1 MVITPCICEILNHK
15 RQWKL
20 NILFL
25 VRRKKLPPCRW
36 SVGRKRGADGKLR
49 KVDDLDSTV
58 FDDDLRDCTADSSDW
73 LDGRISS
80 FTTPDSDGPAPR
92 CAADWGTAVED
103 EATRQ
108 TVYRDLKR
116 YKRRLLLNDFNDPER
131 DYSSESSSGSRE
143 SLAPSELETDEV
155 VLMRRQKQINYGKNT
170 IAYDRFI
177 REVPKHLRKP
187 GVHPRT
193 PNKFKKFSRR
203 SWDQQIRLWRI
214 ALHAWDPPAEEGS
227 GLQAVTEFDFDMET
241 ESVNCS
247 NGSRA
252 SSHDESGCTPS
263 NTRAPSPQ
271 VAGSTSMTGEFVS
284 STAKEFDLQACLG
297 ETDAADSWLN

>member
-1 MVITPCICEILNHK
+1 MAHHSPVSACQGNE
-15 RQWKL
+15 R
-20 NILFL
+20 F
-25 VRRKKLPPCRW
+25 RRKPPPCRW
-36 SVGRKRGADGKLR
+36 SMGRKRGADGKLR
-49 KVDDLDSTV
+49 RMGDSDSTV
-58 FDDDLRDCTADSSDW
+58 FEDEKDW
-73 LDGRISS
+73 DEAPCWSDGRVS
-80 FTTPDSDGPAPR
+80 
-92 CAADWGTAVED
+92 
-103 EATRQ
+103 
-108 TVYRDLKR
+108 R
-116 YKRRLLLNDFNDPER
+116 YKRRLLLNDFNDHEK

-177 REVPKHLRKP
+177 QEIPKHLRKP

-227 GLQAVTEFDFDMET
+227 DLQAVTEFDFDMET
-241 ESVNCS
+241 ESVNS
-247 NGSRA
+247 SSGSRT
-252 SSHDESGCTPS
+252 SLHDERGCTPS

-271 VAGSTSMTGEFVS
+271 ISSSTPAREFVYPHVG
-284 STAKEFDLQACLG
+284 KEFDLQACLA
-297 ETDAADSWLN
+297 ETNEVSSWLN

>member
-1 MVITPCICEILNHK
+1 MSHRSPLAEGL
-15 RQWKL
+15 
-20 NILFL
+20 
-25 VRRKKLPPCRW
+25 RKKLPPCRW
-36 SVGRKRGADGKLR
+36 SVGRKRSADGKLR
-49 KVDDLDSTV
+49 RADDVDSCLFDDELKDSTPSV
-58 FDDDLRDCTADSSDW
+58 PSWPDD
-73 LDGRISS
+73 RISS

-92 CAADWGTAVED
+92 CATADWGTAIE
-103 EATRQ
+103 EEETRQ

-116 YKRRLLLNDFNDPER
+116 YKRRLLINEFHDHEK
-131 DYSSESSSGSRE
+131 DYSSESSSDSRE

-177 REVPKHLRKP
+177 QDTPKHLRKP

-214 ALHAWDPPAEEGS
+214 ALHAWDPPVEEGS
-227 GLQAVTEFDFDMET
+227 DLQAVTEFDFDMET
-241 ESVNCS
+241 ESINNS
-247 NGSRA
+247 NGGRTSFQ
-252 SSHDESGCTPS
+252 DERGCTPS

-271 VAGSTSMTGEFVS
+271 VSDSTSMIREFGS
-284 STAKEFDLQACLG
+284 HSGKEFDLQACLS
-297 ETDAADSWLN
+297 ETSEANSWLNQ

>member
-1 MVITPCICEILNHK
+1 MSHPSPVPACQGNE
-15 RQWKL
+15 R
-20 NILFL
+20 F
-25 VRRKKLPPCRW
+25 RRKPPPCRW
-36 SVGRKRGADGKLR
+36 SIGRKRGADGKLR
-49 KVDDLDSTV
+49 RMCDSDSTV
-58 FDDDLRDCTADSSDW
+58 FEDEIKDW
-73 LDGRISS
+73 APDAPSWPDGRVSS
-80 FTTPDSDGPAPR
+80 FTTPENDGAVPR
-92 CAADWGTAVED
+92 CASADWGTAVED
-103 EATRQ
+103 EETRQ
-108 TVYRDLKR
+108 IVYRDLKR
-116 YKRRLLLNDFNDPER
+116 YKRRLLLNDFSDYEK

-177 REVPKHLRKP
+177 QEVPKHLRKP

-227 GLQAVTEFDFDMET
+227 DLQAVTEFDFDMET
-241 ESVNCS
+241 ESVNS
-247 NGSRA
+247 SSGSRT
-252 SSHDESGCTPS
+252 SFHDERGCTPS

-271 VAGSTSMTGEFVS
+271 ISCSTPTTREFVYPHVG
-284 STAKEFDLQACLG
+284 KEFDLQACLA
-297 ETDAADSWLN
+297 ETNEASSWLN

>member
-1 MVITPCICEILNHK
+1 MSHRSPASAAGGDERL
-15 RQWKL
+15 
-20 NILFL
+20 
-25 VRRKKLPPCRW
+25 RKKLPPCRW

-58 FDDDLRDCTADSSDW
+58 FDDLRDCTADSPDW
-73 LDGRISS
+73 LDGRIS
-80 FTTPDSDGPAPR
+80 
-92 CAADWGTAVED
+92 
-103 EATRQ
+103 
-108 TVYRDLKR
+108 R
-116 YKRRLLLNDFNDPER
+116 YKRRLLLNDFNDSER

-227 GLQAVTEFDFDMET
+227 DLQAMTDFDFEMET

-247 NGSRA
+247 NGSQT

-271 VAGSTSMTGEFVS
+271 VSGSTSMTREFVS

-297 ETDAADSWLN
+297 ETDEADSWLN

>member
-1 MVITPCICEILNHK
+1 MSHGSPASAAEGSERL
-15 RQWKL
+15 
-20 NILFL
+20 
-25 VRRKKLPPCRW
+25 RKKLPPCRW
-36 SVGRKRGADGKLR
+36 SVGRKRSADGKLR
-49 KVDDLDSTV
+49 RVDDLDSTL
-58 FDDDLRDCTADSSDW
+58 FDDELKECTANAPGW

-80 FTTPDSDGPAPR
+80 FTTPDSDGPVPR
-92 CAADWGTAVED
+92 CASADWGTAVED
-103 EATRQ
+103 EETRQ

-116 YKRRLLLNDFNDPER
+116 YKRRLLLNDFNDHER

-227 GLQAVTEFDFDMET
+227 DLQAVTEFDFDMET
-241 ESVNCS
+241 ESVNSS
-247 NGSRA
+247 NGSRT
-252 SSHDESGCTPS
+252 SFHDERGCTPS

-271 VAGSTSMTGEFVS
+271 VSGSTSMTREFVS
-284 STAKEFDLQACLG
+284 HTGKEFDLQACLA
-297 ETDAADSWLN
+297 ETDEANSWLN

>member
-1 MVITPCICEILNHK
+1 MSHPSPLSTCQGNE
-15 RQWKL
+15 R
-20 NILFL
+20 F
-25 VRRKKLPPCRW
+25 RRKPPPCRW
-36 SVGRKRGADGKLR
+36 SIGRKRGADGKLR
-49 KVDDLDSTV
+49 RMCDSDSTV
-58 FDDDLRDCTADSSDW
+58 F
-73 LDGRISS
+73 
-80 FTTPDSDGPAPR
+80 
-92 CAADWGTAVED
+92 ED
-103 EATRQ
+103 E
-108 TVYRDLKR
+108 LKDSLSDDRIAR
-116 YKRRLLLNDFNDPER
+116 YKRRLLLNDFNDHER

-177 REVPKHLRKP
+177 QEVPKHLRKP

-227 GLQAVTEFDFDMET
+227 DLQAITEFDFDMET
-241 ESVNCS
+241 ESVNS
-247 NGSRA
+247 SGGSRT
-252 SSHDESGCTPS
+252 SFHDERGCTPS

-271 VAGSTSMTGEFVS
+271 ISCSTPTTREFVYPRVG
-284 STAKEFDLQACLG
+284 KEFDLQACLA
-297 ETDAADSWLN
+297 ETNEANSWLN